1 MTAAVFCCGRFINTG
16 DSHMKKYANSFL
28 KALTSFL
35 EVVIACILA
44 VTIIIMIVQLIFSF
58 SNLSDLNKYP
68 NYDDMLTSCFN
79 LIIGV
84 EMIRMLY
91 LHTPIT
97 VFEVLLFA
105 IARQIIIDHSSPVNS
120 LIGVIALAILFAT
133 RKFLFMTFDESE
145 KFIFRATQ
153 KVKHVNRLIHVHIP
167 YEGDET
173 LLDVLTRKLEQ
184 EETEIGVGACTYF
197 TNFGLRIS
205 KITDGKITRIEVI
218 RSIQ

>member
-1 MTAAVFCCGRFINTG
+1 
-16 DSHMKKYANSFL
+16 MKKYANAFL
-28 KALTSFL
+28 RKITTALELT
-35 EVVIACILA
+35 IAIILA
-44 VTIIIMIVQLIFSF
+44 AGIIIMTVQLVLSF
-58 SNLSDLNKYP
+58 GDLSNLNKYP
-68 NYDDMLTSCFN
+68 NYDDLLKTCFN

-120 LIGVIALAILFAT
+120 LIGVVAIAILFAT
-133 RKFLFMTFDESE
+133 RKFLFVTFDESE
-145 KFIFRATQ
+145 KIVFRASQ
-153 KVKHVNRLIHVHIP
+153 KVKHINKLIHVHIP
-167 YEGDET
+167 YVDNQT
-173 LLDVLTRKLEQ
+173 LGEVIVQKLE
-184 EETEIGVGACTYF
+184 EEEQEIGVGACTYYAD
-197 TNFGLRIS
+197 FGLRIA